1 VGLRYVWV
9 FDPGTGH
16 VYTAMPAAGLHE
28 FKGDVLLTED
38 PVLELPLA
46 ELFS

>member
-1 VGLRYVWV
+1 MGLRYVWV

-28 FKGDVLLTED
+28 FKGGVLRTED